1 MTLDNAVKTEYNGN
15 GMRVKLIVI
24 YILNIIDLIA
34 TMLLVKRFGLE
45 IEGNPIGKWLI
56 ETNLVWFVKVVG
68 VGVALLGLWKLQG
81 IKIAHTASTVILVV
95 YSILVIYHGVIGSAV
110 LSIM

>member
-1 MTLDNAVKTEYNGN
+1 M
-15 GMRVKLIVI
+15 GMKVKLIVI

-56 ETNLVWFVKVVG
+56 ETNLVWFVKIVIVG
-68 VGVALLGLWKLQG
+68 AALLGLYRLQE
-81 IKIAHTASTVILVV
+81 IKIAHTASTVIFVV

-110 LSIM
+110 LSI

>member
-1 MTLDNAVKTEYNGN
+1 M
-15 GMRVKLIVI
+15 GMKVKLIVI
-24 YILNIIDLIA
+24 YTLNIIDLIA

-56 ETNLVWFVKVVG
+56 ETNLVLFVKIVIVG
-68 VGVALLGLWKLQG
+68 AALLGLYKLQE
-81 IKIAHTASTVILVV
+81 IKIVRTASTVILVV

-110 LSIM
+110 LSI

>member
-1 MTLDNAVKTEYNGN
+1 MK
-15 GMRVKLIVI
+15 VKLIVI

-68 VGVALLGLWKLQG
+68 VGVALLLLYKFKNNKLAIVGSWITLITFSLLAVYHIFIQFESF
-81 IKIAHTASTVILVV
+81 AIL
-95 YSILVIYHGVIGSAV
+95 LN
-110 LSIM
+110 

>member
-1 MTLDNAVKTEYNGN
+1 M
-15 GMRVKLIVI
+15 GMKVKLIVI
-24 YILNIIDLIA
+24 YTLNIIDLIA
-34 TMLLVKRFGLE
+34 TMLLVKRFGIQ

-56 ETNLVWFVKVVG
+56 ETNLVWFVKIVIVG
-68 VGVALLGLWKLQG
+68 AALLGLYKLQE
-81 IKIAHTASTVILVV
+81 IKIARTASTVILVV

>member
-1 MTLDNAVKTEYNGN
+1 MK
-15 GMRVKLIVI
+15 VKLIVI
-24 YILNIIDLIA
+24 YVLNIIDLIA
-34 TMLLVKRFGLE
+34 TMLLVKRLGLE

-56 ETNLVWFVKVVG
+56 ETNLVWFVKIVIVG
-68 VGVALLGLWKLQG
+68 AALLGLYKLQE

>member
-1 MTLDNAVKTEYNGN
+1 M
-15 GMRVKLIVI
+15 GMKVKLIVI
-24 YILNIIDLIA
+24 YVLNIIDLIA
-34 TMLLVKRFGLE
+34 TMLLVKHFGLE

-56 ETNLVWFVKVVG
+56 ETNLVWFVKIVIVG
-68 VGVALLGLWKLQG
+68 AALLGLYRLQE

-110 LSIM
+110 LSI

>member
-1 MTLDNAVKTEYNGN
+1 MK
-15 GMRVKLIVI
+15 VKLIVI

-34 TMLLVKRFGLE
+34 TMLFVKRFGLE

-56 ETNLVWFVKVVG
+56 ETNLVWFVKIVI
-68 VGVALLGLWKLQG
+68 VGVALLGLYKLQG

-110 LSIM
+110 LSI

>member
-1 MTLDNAVKTEYNGN
+1 MK
-15 GMRVKLIVI
+15 VKLIVI

-34 TMLLVKRFGLE
+34 TMLLVKRFGIQ
-45 IEGNPIGKWLI
+45 IEGNLIGKWLI
-56 ETNLVWFVKVVG
+56 ETNLVWFVKIFI
-68 VGVALLGLWKLQG
+68 VGVALLGLYKLQES
-81 IKIAHTASTVILVV
+81 KTANTASTVILVV

>member
-1 MTLDNAVKTEYNGN
+1 M
-15 GMRVKLIVI
+15 GMKVKLIVI
-24 YILNIIDLIA
+24 YMLNIIDLIA

-56 ETNLVWFVKVVG
+56 ETNLVWFVKIVIVG
-68 VGVALLGLWKLQG
+68 AAWLGLYTLQRS
-81 IKIAHTASTVILVV
+81 KIAQTASTVILVV

>member
-1 MTLDNAVKTEYNGN
+1 MK
-15 GMRVKLIVI
+15 VKLIVI

-56 ETNLVWFVKVVG
+56 ETNLVWFVKIVIVG
-68 VGVALLGLWKLQG
+68 AALLLLYKFKNNKLAIVG
-81 IKIAHTASTVILVV
+81 SWITLITFSLLAV
-95 YSILVIYHGVIGSAV
+95 YHVFVNLRV
-110 LSIM
+110 LQYS

>member
-1 MTLDNAVKTEYNGN
+1 M
-15 GMRVKLIVI
+15 GMKVKLIVI
-24 YILNIIDLIA
+24 YVLNIIDLIA

-56 ETNLVWFVKVVG
+56 ETNFVWFVKIVIVG
-68 VGVALLGLWKLQG
+68 AALLGLYKLQE
-81 IKIAHTASTVILVV
+81 IKIAYTASTVILVV

-110 LSIM
+110 LSI

>member
-1 MTLDNAVKTEYNGN
+1 MK
-15 GMRVKLIVI
+15 VKLIAI
-24 YILNIIDLIA
+24 YTLNIIDLIA
-34 TMLLVKRFGLE
+34 TMLLVKRFGIQ

-56 ETNLVWFVKVVG
+56 ETNLVWFVKIVIVG
-68 VGVALLGLWKLQG
+68 AALLGLYKLQE

>member
-1 MTLDNAVKTEYNGN
+1 M
-15 GMRVKLIVI
+15 GMKVKLIVI
-24 YILNIIDLIA
+24 YTLNIIDLIA

-56 ETNLVWFVKVVG
+56 ETNLVWFVKIVIVG
-68 VGVALLGLWKLQG
+68 AALLSLYKLQE

-110 LSIM
+110 LSI

>member
-1 MTLDNAVKTEYNGN
+1 MK
-15 GMRVKLIVI
+15 VKLIVI
-24 YILNIIDLIA
+24 YMLNIIDLIA

-56 ETNLVWFVKVVG
+56 ETNLVWFVKIVIVG
-68 VGVALLGLWKLQG
+68 AALLGLYKLQE
-81 IKIAHTASTVILVV
+81 IKIARTASTVILVV

>member
-1 MTLDNAVKTEYNGN
+1 MK
-15 GMRVKLIVI
+15 VKLIVI
-24 YILNIIDLIA
+24 YVLNIIDLIA
-34 TMLLVKRFGLE
+34 TMILVKRFGLE

-56 ETNLVWFVKVVG
+56 ETNLVWFVKIVIVG
-68 VGVALLGLWKLQG
+68 AALLGLYKLQE

-110 LSIM
+110 LSII

>member
-1 MTLDNAVKTEYNGN
+1 M
-15 GMRVKLIVI
+15 GMKCKLIVI

-56 ETNLVWFVKVVG
+56 ETNLVWFVKIVIVG
-68 VGVALLGLWKLQG
+68 VVLLGLYKLQEN
-81 IKIAHTASTVILVV
+81 KIAHTASTVILVV

>member
-1 MTLDNAVKTEYNGN
+1 MLMK
-15 GMRVKLIVI
+15 VKLIVI
-24 YILNIIDLIA
+24 YTLNIIDLIA

-56 ETNLVWFVKVVG
+56 ETNLVWFVKIFIVG
-68 VGVALLGLWKLQG
+68 AALLGLYKLQE

-110 LSIM
+110 LSI

>member
-1 MTLDNAVKTEYNGN
+1 MK
-15 GMRVKLIVI
+15 VKLIVI
-24 YILNIIDLIA
+24 YTLNIIDLIA

-45 IEGNPIGKWLI
+45 IEGNPIGTWLI
-56 ETNLVWFVKVVG
+56 ETDLFWFVKIFIVG
-68 VGVALLGLWKLQG
+68 AALLGLYKLQE

-110 LSIM
+110 LSII

>member
-1 MTLDNAVKTEYNGN
+1 MK
-15 GMRVKLIVI
+15 VKLIVI

-45 IEGNPIGKWLI
+45 IEGNPVGKWLI
-56 ETNLVWFVKVVG
+56 ETNLVWFVKIII
-68 VGVALLGLWKLQG
+68 VGVALFGLYKLQK

-110 LSIM
+110 LSI